1 MTGRRA
7 NLDHFVILLRPRG
20 LLLDLGDW
28 LPQLLCCLLLHG
40 GASSYF
46 FKILPLIVLLDFYF
60 DIFTWF
66 LHILLFLL
74 DFYFQDFLFG
84 AIKLEFAWI
93 LAREKNLDPEMVR
106 MVFEVHHWLWFWSED
121 DCFEKWQFPAGARDQ
136 CAGGERHRHHPL
148 GGHRPEWGLRV
159 RVKHLTTVF
168 SLDLPCYGIKSPV
181 NKPNSVFEVDFSAFK
196 CISDEMTDCSWLGS
210 YNLKRWNENMAII
223 KLRP

>member
-1 MTGRRA
+1 MTGKRA
-7 NLDHFVILLRPRG
+7 NFDHFVILLRPRG

-66 LHILLFLL
+66 LHILISLL

-106 MVFEVHHWLWFWSED
+106 MVFEVDHGLWFWSED
-121 DCFEKWQFPAGARDQ
+121 DCFEKMTIPSWST
-136 CAGGERHRHHPL
+136 
-148 GGHRPEWGLRV
+148 RPMCWWRTASTSPPWRTPSRMRTACTSE
-159 RVKHLTTVF
+159 TF
-168 SLDLPCYGIKSPV
+168 DNSL
-181 NKPNSVFEVDFSAFK
+181 FFRSALLWYQVS
-196 CISDEMTDCSWLGS
+196 CE
-210 YNLKRWNENMAII
+210 
-223 KLRP
+223 